1 MDKLLYKFFSLLI
14 FLLSTSTALAGTMQ
28 VNISGISSDAQLY
41 LDFID
46 GGQPANSLILSSFSS
61 DGAMTLKELNG
72 SATATANGYEISDN
86 SFLNG
91 VALSLKNVTSLSF
104 LISFTNNGPAID
116 NFLDSIGVYLYGD
129 EYFNPLVPT
138 DDPLGTNALFS
149 WFATGSGNGD
159 LQTFASLSASSLT
172 WDVHFVDPHVPVS
185 EPGTLLLMLL
195 AMVSLHLLRMKNQ
208 EV

>member
-46 GGQPANSLILSSFSS
+46 GGQPANSLTLSSFSS

-149 WFATGSGNGD
+149 WFAT
-159 LQTFASLSASSLT
+159 LSASSLT

>member
-28 VNISGISSDAQLY
+28 VSISGISSDAQLY

-46 GGQPANSLILSSFSS
+46 GGQPSNSLKVSSFTS
-61 DGAMTLKELNG
+61 DGSLTLKELTG
-72 SATATANGYEISDN
+72 SATTTAGGYAINDN

-91 VALSLKNVTSLSF
+91 VALSLENVTSLKF
-104 LISFTNNGPAID
+104 LISFTNNAPSVD
-116 NFLDSIGVYLYGD
+116 SFLDSIGLYLYGD
-129 EYFNPLVPT
+129 DYFNPLVPT
-138 DDPLGTNALFS
+138 DDPLGANALFS
-149 WFATGSGNGD
+149 WFATGVGNGE
-159 LQTFASLSASSLT
+159 LQTFASLAASSLT
-172 WDVHFVDPHVPVS
+172 WDVQFVDPQVPVS

-195 AMVSLHLLRMKNQ
+195 AIASLHLLRMKNQ

>member
-28 VNISGISSDAQLY
+28 VSISGISSDAQLY

-46 GGQPANSLILSSFSS
+46 GGQPANSLTLSSFSS

-104 LISFTNNGPAID
+104 LISFTN
-116 NFLDSIGVYLYGD
+116 IGCNVAWPSQGD
-129 EYFNPLVPT
+129 FQLRISRKHCY
-138 DDPLGTNALFS
+138 ALCYEGNII
-149 WFATGSGNGD
+149 ATGLCFDRNI
-159 LQTFASLSASSLT
+159 AC
-172 WDVHFVDPHVPVS
+172 
-185 EPGTLLLMLL
+185 
-195 AMVSLHLLRMKNQ
+195 R
-208 EV
+208 